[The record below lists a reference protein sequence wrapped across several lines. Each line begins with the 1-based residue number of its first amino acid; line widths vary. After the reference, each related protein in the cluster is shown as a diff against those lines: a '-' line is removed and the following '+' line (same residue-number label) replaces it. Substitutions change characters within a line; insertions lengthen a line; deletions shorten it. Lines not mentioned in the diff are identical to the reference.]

1 MSVQSGQLL
10 DTYTSF
16 LAKQGREDVFSKKL
30 KVLYDEQ
37 KSVISGLSN
46 SEKSKIE
53 DLLKHV
59 KNDDTSKSFQ
69 IFLSKL
75 MQNEDFVNILPFFY
89 KKYLINFVTMSD
101 INKSSEQFVELGKKL
116 FPNVL
121 DETQLKYG
129 FLSLFSYTNIDP
141 NSTGLYN
148 IDLLENLFETYFLN
162 FNDQTVDDFLK
173 AYFEGDKLFSID
185 KTKVDSSFKS
195 LKDNKVINRNTFLVF
210 NSKLWSEF
218 SQNDNDEG
226 IIRGREG
233 AYMNMTGSD
242 SYGYFVILPDT
253 QSGKYTVVGTITD
266 NNQNMVLENLMRRR
280 CFVIPSANLLQTD
293 VEKSLFSS
301 NFKDELYTNDRFNQ
315 KVSQNPGIQLF
326 YNLDSDSSGQITK
339 ARNGTVTFRAN
350 TKLYNDINEYQNNRH
365 QAGGSKKN
373 KMKGGD
379 SDNLFKKT
387 NVPYVNFQR
396 NTMKYDKNSFFN
408 CLETLKRIGDI
419 EKIKSEILKKINIII
434 YSDSDTYLFP
444 IVYTEGMDMK
454 LGNFIKRTES
464 DVEKLSLSYD
474 DIKMLFLFSSVYTT
488 FIKLFIDFFTNLTIV
503 YKVTIKFFEYELKLS
518 NKTKNNKL
526 SYYEENIKKFTELLK
541 NIERIRELLLLSLL
555 CEDDVSKFL
564 GFNTLFYSKLQEK
577 YPSNTDHSNHYKKQ
591 KEFMGIILELLYNG
605 FIKDANGTIKLKPNK
620 FIKTL
625 QNLSFLF
632 DGVNFGGIPLISDS
646 KTVQKSLLI
655 SYSYFAKYI
664 YVCQMNFKK
673 YMEYQNLERKEQ
685 LSKNK
690 IANINSNVKKEVTEL
705 QQMQSTPLID
715 KCKILLKKVI
725 SKFVK
730 TIKEIQRISSP
741 STKSTNPLSGNR
753 NRNAQTKQLE
763 ISKKIAEFKTY
774 IAMIEVS
781 LQELLNSIDL
791 TDKETLFLFMMGR
804 FNNFISLL
812 ENIKLNI
819 NSKTIDAILF
829 ELAFSF
835 ITEKN
840 SKETQIVDKI
850 FDSILMQFFTFKPD
864 LSKNYKILLQ
874 NTGLYFNNPLFQN
887 PEWWV
892 QKENE
897 FKAGD
902 DGKRLF
908 ILGSRRNFGI
918 TEKIGIDDLL
928 LIDVGSCALIPPG
941 EKIPVKNFLDVDYEV
956 GKNGVIKEIIYQPAK
971 NTIINLTPF
980 LRYLR
985 EGVAHMKKLNVKR
998 ANRSWLMR
1006 KLINAIEGKTTNS
1019 TKNNEKL
1026 STMGNIFRLLKGKL
1040 KNNAGHEIKAIILQG
1055 RNEKQLLE
1063 IVSSQILST
1072 KGIETRFSSKPTPYV
1087 DYQLIKVDKKDIEE
1101 SSRFRTFLSRV
1112 LFSAPESYNSPQ
1124 SAIEFNLFNLFQVG
1138 LRSKFFTESL
1148 FGKGSL
1154 VIDFFKAMEPS
1165 NIEDIKKEFQKEY
1178 LDTTSRNSKD
1188 LVMKKFAKEIIE
1200 KMNLTH
1206 QQDLQKLLVQKASRF
1221 YEIENNR
1228 KKPRN
1233 NQSEEQSEEIV
1244 VKNRRGMVNSSN
1256 ISRKRQPSSRRYQ
1269 EPLREQ
1275 SKQEFGR
1282 STERPYN
1289 QQPFSSPSSS
1299 HFSPALYSFSQGQT
1313 QFKPSSSSGFLSH
1326 LPHQLS
1332 FRSAQKNRNS
1342 DIEKNIIWIND
1353 IIFGSTNFL
1362 SDQTLLNKLP
1372 TYFQAVLTMVKYPS
1386 HSILPEMKIL
1396 IEKKMNE
1403 FINKFSGLLLDVVN
1417 RHTRSQPPYSQVI
1430 DCNQKA
1436 KEILTILSQ
1445 S

>member
-1 MSVQSGQLL
+1 MSVPSVQSGQLL

-16 LAKQGREDVFSKKL
+16 LAKQGGEDIFSKKL

-46 SEKSKIE
+46 SEKDKIN
-53 DLLKHV
+53 DLLNTIKSR
-59 KNDDTSKSFQ
+59 DISKTFKL
-69 IFLSKL
+69 FLDEL
-75 MQNEDFVNILPFFY
+75 MQNKDFENILPFFY
-89 KKYLINFVTMSD
+89 DKYLIDFVTMSD

-129 FLSLFSYTNIDP
+129 FLSLFSYTDIDP

-162 FNDQTVDDFLK
+162 FNDQTVDNFLTS
-173 AYFEGDKLFSID
+173 YFQGDKLFSID

-195 LKDNKVINRNTFLVF
+195 LKDNKVITRNAFFVF
-210 NSKLWSEF
+210 DSGLWSEF

-226 IIRGREG
+226 FTSNKG
-233 AYMNMTGSD
+233 AFMNMTGSD

-253 QSGKYTVVGTITD
+253 KNGKYTVVGTITD
-266 NNQNMVLENLMRRR
+266 DNKQMFLKNLMRRR
-280 CFVIPSANLLQTD
+280 CFVIPSASLLQKDGKD
-293 VEKSLFSS
+293 VDQSLFLH
-301 NFKDELYTNDRFNQ
+301 NFMDELTTLNFSQ

-326 YNLDSDSSGQITK
+326 YNLDSSSSGQINK
-339 ARNGTVTFRAN
+339 LKDGTVTFNGNAN
-350 TKLYNDINEYQNNRH
+350 LYKPINEYQNNRR

-379 SDNLFKKT
+379 RDNLFKQT

-396 NTMKYDKNSFFN
+396 NTMKYDKNSFFK

-419 EKIKSEILKKINIII
+419 EKIKSEILKKVDIIA
-434 YSDSDTYLFP
+434 YSDSADILYP
-444 IVYTEGMDMK
+444 IAYTEGMDMQ
-454 LGNFIKRTES
+454 LGNFKKINSNNEQ
-464 DVEKLSLSYD
+464 LSLSYD

-503 YKVTIKFFEYELKLS
+503 YKVTIKFFESELKLS
-518 NKTKNNKL
+518 NKNNKL

-541 NIERIRELLLLSLL
+541 NIERIRELLLLSLF
-555 CEDDVSKFL
+555 CEDNSSKFL
-564 GFNTLFYSKLQEK
+564 GFNTLFYLKLQEK
-577 YPSNTDHSNHYKKQ
+577 YPSNTDHYKKQ

-690 IANINSNVKKEVTEL
+690 IANINSNVKKEVNEL
-705 QQMQSTPLID
+705 QKMQSTPFID

-774 IAMIEVS
+774 IAIIERS
-781 LQELLNSIDL
+781 LEELLDPIDL
-791 TDKETLFLFMMGR
+791 TDKNTLSLFMMGR

-812 ENIKLNI
+812 EYIKLNI
-819 NSKTIDAILF
+819 NSKTIDAILY

-840 SKETQIVDKI
+840 SKENQIVDKI
-850 FDSILMQFFTFKPD
+850 YDSILMQFFAFKPD
-864 LSKNYKILLQ
+864 INKNYKILLQ

-941 EKIPVKNFLDVDYEV
+941 EKIPVKNFLDVEYEV

-980 LRYLR
+980 LRYLQ

-998 ANRSWLMR
+998 ANRPWLMR

-1040 KNNAGHEIKAIILQG
+1040 KNKAGHEIKAIILQG

-1072 KGIETRFSSKPTPYV
+1072 RGIETRFSSKPTPYV

-1206 QQDLQKLLVQKASRF
+1206 QQDLQKLLVQKESRF

-1244 VKNRRGMVNSSN
+1244 VNRRAMVNSSN

-1282 STERPYN
+1282 STERSP
-1289 QQPFSSPSSS
+1289 PSSS
-1299 HFSPALYSFSQGQT
+1299 SLFSSQSNPIQTSFSQVQT
-1313 QFKPSSSSGFLSH
+1313 QFQPYSSSGFLSH
-1326 LPHQLS
+1326 FQSSP
-1332 FRSAQKNRNS
+1332 RSAQINENNTILQNLS
-1342 DIEKNIIWIND
+1342 WINSLILD
-1353 IIFGSTNFL
+1353 PNIL
-1362 SDQTLLNKLP
+1362 SDSSNPSILDRLHQYFINILNIVNRPSAQILEQTKELIQKTMRDSISKFDILLNGTTRNAHRNLQLSLVISCDKL
-1372 TYFQAVLTMVKYPS
+1372 
-1386 HSILPEMKIL
+1386 
-1396 IEKKMNE
+1396 
-1403 FINKFSGLLLDVVN
+1403 
-1417 RHTRSQPPYSQVI
+1417 
-1430 DCNQKA
+1430 A
-1436 KEILTILSQ
+1436 KEILTILSR

>member
-10 DTYTSF
+10 DTYASF

-37 KSVISGLSN
+37 KSVISGLSK
-46 SEKSKIE
+46 SEKDKISELLSAVKSKS
-53 DLLKHV
+53 K
-59 KNDDTSKSFQ
+59 DTSQ
-69 IFLSKL
+69 ILSTFLDSL
-75 MQNEDFVNILPFFY
+75 MGNDNFYNILPFFY
-89 KKYLINFVTMSD
+89 DKFLIDFVTMSD

-148 IDLLENLFETYFLN
+148 IDLLEKLFETYFLN
-162 FNDQTVDDFLK
+162 YNEKTVDDFLTD
-173 AYFEGDKLFSID
+173 YFKGDKLFSID

-195 LKDNKVINRNTFLVF
+195 VKDTKVINRNTFF
-210 NSKLWSEF
+210 KFDSELWSDF
-218 SQNDNDEG
+218 SQNDNDKG
-226 IIRGREG
+226 FTGNNG
-233 AYMNMTGSD
+233 AYMNMGGHD
-242 SYGYFVILPDT
+242 SYGYFVMLPDT
-253 QSGKYTVVGTITD
+253 QDGKYTVVGTITD
-266 NNQNMVLENLMRRR
+266 NNPIVLKNLMRRR
-280 CFVIPSANLLQTD
+280 CFVIPSANLLKKD
-293 VEKSLFSS
+293 GRDGDIALFLH
-301 NFKDELYTNDRFNQ
+301 NFNDTLTTTTHFSQ

-326 YNLDSDSSGQITK
+326 YNLNLDSSSQIAK
-339 ARNGTVTFRAN
+339 QRDGTVTFKGN
-350 TKLYNDINEYQNNRH
+350 VKLYDPINEYEQA
-365 QAGGSKKN
+365 AGGSKKN
-373 KMKGGD
+373 KMKGGNPK
-379 SDNLFKKT
+379 NLFI
-387 NVPYVNFQR
+387 NDSVPYVNFQR
-396 NTMKYDKNSFFN
+396 TTMKYDKNSFFK

-419 EKIKSEILKKINIII
+419 EKIKSKIFAFADRKYTDI
-434 YSDSDTYLFP
+434 LFP
-444 IVYTEGMDMK
+444 IVYTEGMDME
-454 LGNFIKRTES
+454 LGNFQNSENQN
-464 DVEKLSLSYD
+464 DDLQLSYD

-541 NIERIRELLLLSLL
+541 NIERIRELLSLSLL
-555 CEDDVSKFL
+555 CEDDASKFF
-564 GFNTLFYSKLQEK
+564 GFNINFYRKLYEQNKET
-577 YPSNTDHSNHYKKQ
+577 NINDNYKKQ
-591 KEFMGIILELLYNG
+591 KELMGIILELLYNG

-664 YVCQMNFKK
+664 HACQMNFKK
-673 YMEYQNLERKEQ
+673 YMEYQNIEHTEQ

-690 IANINSNVKKEVTEL
+690 IANINANVKKEVTEL
-705 QQMQSTPLID
+705 QKMQSTPFID

-725 SKFVK
+725 SKFVT
-730 TIKEIQRISSP
+730 TIKEIQKISSP
-741 STKSTNPLSGNR
+741 STRSTNPLSGNR

-763 ISKKIAEFKTY
+763 IGKKIAEFKTY
-774 IAMIEVS
+774 IAIMEVS
-781 LQELLNSIDL
+781 LQEQLILIDL

-812 ENIKLNI
+812 EYIKLNI

-850 FDSILMQFFTFKPD
+850 YDSILMQFFTFKPD

-980 LRYLR
+980 LRYLQ

-998 ANRSWLMR
+998 ANRPWLMR

-1072 KGIETRFSSKPTPYV
+1072 RGIETRFSIKPTYV

-1124 SAIEFNLFNLFQVG
+1124 SAIDFNLFNLFQIG
-1138 LRSKFFTESL
+1138 LRSKFFTES

-1165 NIEDIKKEFQKEY
+1165 NIEDIKKEFQTEY
-1178 LDTTSRNSKD
+1178 LATTSRNNKD
-1188 LVMKKFAKEIIE
+1188 LVMKKFAKEIID
-1200 KMNLTH
+1200 KMKLTH
-1206 QQDLQKLLVQKASRF
+1206 QQDLQRLLVQKESRF
-1221 YEIENNR
+1221 YEIENSR

-1233 NQSEEQSEEIV
+1233 NQFEEQSEEIV
-1244 VKNRRGMVNSSN
+1244 FNRNRRGIVNSSN
-1256 ISRKRQPSSRRYQ
+1256 ISRRRRQSTTSGRQQELFSGQSSKRFDQSQPQYQLSSSLFSSQ
-1269 EPLREQ
+1269 GSP
-1275 SKQEFGR
+1275 
-1282 STERPYN
+1282 
-1289 QQPFSSPSSS
+1289 SSPSFGQDSS
-1299 HFSPALYSFSQGQT
+1299 QYQPY
-1313 QFKPSSSSGFLSH
+1313 SSSGFMKH
-1326 LPHQLS
+1326 LQPQS
-1332 FRSAQKNRNS
+1332 PRSAQMNANS
-1342 DIEKNIIWIND
+1342 TIRDNISWINSLIDDRAILTD
-1353 IIFGSTNFL
+1353 ISILQRLF
-1362 SDQTLLNKLP
+1362 
-1372 TYFQAVLTMVKYPS
+1372 TYFNNINNIVKSDTLIHIETKKLIVATMETSLQK
-1386 HSILPEMKIL
+1386 L
-1396 IEKKMNE
+1396 N
-1403 FINKFSGLLLDVVN
+1403 NLLYGVN
-1417 RHTRSQPPYSQVI
+1417 RQARATLPYSLII
-1430 DCNQKA
+1430 DCYNKA
-1436 KEILTILSQ
+1436 NEISHHLSTR
-1445 S
+1445 